1 MKYSENIAS
10 AYEETSEVDGEHVE
24 GVESHCGQWHVDNDD
39 CNEQIV
45 FEVMYDEENMSNE
58 DWLKIKQEIQYID
71 NLLNVRGYLLEIM
84 NDEES
89 PTIVNVVDEIEK
101 HVLDDVVDNVNTK
114 TKVNRDEVFEAATT
128 KLGAPT

>member
-10 AYEETSEVDGEHVE
+10 AYEETSKVDGDGEHVE

-101 HVLDDVVDNVNTK
+101 HVLDDVVVC
-114 TKVNRDEVFEAATT
+114 
-128 KLGAPT
+128 